1 MAAIAHVA
9 AQTACGGIQVTHR
22 TNGRLSDWKDLH
34 DGHTLWEDSSRRSVR
49 TRQLRGDEAFEI
61 AIVGAGISGAIA
73 ALVLSAAGH
82 EVVVIDRRNPG
93 EGSTL
98 ASTAMI
104 QFEIDT
110 PLIRL
115 SEKIGKERASRAYC
129 RSAHAVAALR
139 DLIKTHELTTSWV
152 DRDALYLAGDTLGFR
167 AMKDEA
173 EARSAIGLESEF
185 LPREAIKE
193 RFGIE
198 ATGAILSSGA
208 AELNPVATAAECL
221 RVAKRFGATVI
232 SPCEVVGIESS
243 ARRVRL
249 STSDGATITANKA
262 IMTLGYEVI
271 SGLPRDAF
279 TMVSSWAIATKPIP
293 PETFWPGRCLI
304 WEAADPYLYMR
315 TTWDNR
321 ILAGGEDSGLNDP
334 ERRAAAV
341 PEKADTL
348 LRKVQKLLH
357 RTDIEID
364 YAWGGAFADS
374 PTGLPFLRPLED
386 HPNVFTVLG
395 CGGNGIT
402 FSMVAAELVSAWVKG
417 RGDPDADLFRG

>member
-1 MAAIAHVA
+1 M
-9 AQTACGGIQVTHR
+9 TR
-22 TNGRLSDWKDLH
+22 SRNGKLSEWKDLH
-34 DGHTLWEDSSRRSVR
+34 DGRTLWEDAPRRSVR
-49 TRQLRGDEAFEI
+49 TRQLRGDETFEI
-61 AIVGAGISGAIA
+61 AIVGAGISGALA

-82 EVVVIDRRNPG
+82 EVVVVDRRAPG

-115 SEKIGKERASRAYC
+115 SEKIGHERARRAYR
-129 RSAHAVAALR
+129 RSTDAVTALKK
-139 DLIKTHELTTSWV
+139 LIDTHGLVASWV

-167 AMKDEA
+167 AMKEEV
-173 EARSAIGLESEF
+173 EARRAIGLPSEF
-185 LPREAIKE
+185 LSREAVKE

-208 AELNPVATAAECL
+208 AELNPVATSAECL
-221 RVAKRFGATVI
+221 RAARRLGTTII
-232 SPCEVVGIESS
+232 SPCEITGIESA
-243 ARRVRL
+243 ARYVRL
-249 STSDGATITANKA
+249 TTSDGATITAKKA
-262 IMTLGYEVI
+262 IMTMGYEVI
-271 SGLPRDAF
+271 GGLPRDAF

-293 PETFWPGRCLI
+293 PETFWPGRCLV

-315 TTWDNR
+315 TTRDNR
-321 ILAGGEDSGLNDP
+321 ILAGGEDSGLIDP

-341 PEKADTL
+341 SAKAATL
-348 LRKVQKLLH
+348 LRKVRKLLH
-357 RTDIEID
+357 RNDIELD

-374 PTGLPFLRPLED
+374 PTGLPLLRPLDD
-386 HPNVFTVLG
+386 HPNVFAVLG

-402 FSMVAAELVSAWVKG
+402 FSMVAAELVSFWVKG
-417 RGDPDADLFRG
+417 RRDPDADLFRG